1 MIREGDV
8 RNDLEAIAKIKDEK
22 IDFRKLCF
30 CSDGIGPKYLI
41 KHGYMESTVQKAI
54 DLGFDPI
61 VAIQM
66 ATINAAEHF
75 KLDNI
80 LGGIAPGKYADIVI
94 IPDLQTIQADLIIS
108 NGVIITQGGRILVQP
123 HKYAYPKSILQ
134 SVRLTK
140 EFANSDFKIQQDGDS
155 PVTVRVID
163 LVTDLITREKHI
175 SITPT
180 KGFLDADANKDIL
193 KIALIDRTHQPGKMF
208 TGFIRGFKLRK
219 GAFAST
225 QTWDLSGIIVLGT
238 NDDDMALAVNR
249 LIEMQGGAVIC
260 ADGEILA
267 ELPLPIGG
275 MISDEPL
282 DIVSQK
288 AMELQ
293 QKATE
298 LGVIL
303 TDAHLTLTTLTSIA
317 IPFIRICE
325 SGLME
330 IRENK
335 LVGNLPSKSVQAEY

>member
-1 MIREGDV
+1 
-8 RNDLEAIAKIKDEK
+8 
-22 IDFRKLCF
+22 
-30 CSDGIGPKYLI
+30 
-41 KHGYMESTVQKAI
+41 
-54 DLGFDPI
+54 
-61 VAIQM
+61 
-66 ATINAAEHF
+66 
-75 KLDNI
+75 
-80 LGGIAPGKYADIVI
+80 
-94 IPDLQTIQADLIIS
+94 
-108 NGVIITQGGRILVQP
+108 
-123 HKYAYPKSILQ
+123 
-134 SVRLTK
+134 
-140 EFANSDFKIQQDGDS
+140 
-155 PVTVRVID
+155 
-163 LVTDLITREKHI
+163 
-175 SITPT
+175 
-180 KGFLDADANKDIL
+180 
-193 KIALIDRTHQPGKMF
+193 
-208 TGFIRGFKLRK
+208 
-219 GAFAST
+219 
-225 QTWDLSGIIVLGT
+225 
-238 NDDDMALAVNR
+238 MALAVNR